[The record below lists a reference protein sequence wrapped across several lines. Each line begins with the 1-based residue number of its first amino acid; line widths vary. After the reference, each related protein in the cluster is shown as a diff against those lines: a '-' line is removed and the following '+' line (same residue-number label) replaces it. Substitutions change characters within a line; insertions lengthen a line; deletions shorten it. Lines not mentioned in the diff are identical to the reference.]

1 MFSLIVW
8 KYPYIN
14 VKPPNGREMHYCSAC
29 TFINTYTAISLL
41 LDSKQKMFLI
51 KGNDGFM
58 NLKPAAGFLAP
69 CRRT

>member
-1 MFSLIVW
+1 MWNLQTAE
-8 KYPYIN
+8 K
-14 VKPPNGREMHYCSAC
+14 
-29 TFINTYTAISLL
+29 FIIAQPVNTYTAISLL